1 MKKKSLKNLLIAS
14 SLSAVVGFG
23 IYSYACADDYWS
35 YSSTSSF
42 TPEAFVD
49 ASYQPL
55 FFAPYERFYNNA
67 YLYNA
72 NLFNESVVDEWYNY
86 LDHKVN
92 KETLSAYILD
102 SGNKEILP
110 VNDLYASLK
119 KKRTKVGDFDLSSVK
134 IQNFITF
141 LYYAKQID
149 KYSSQ
154 TYNYWDYEDH
164 INIPAPDNLVN
175 ELVSFYSKMS
185 KKDQFFANRMWF
197 QVLKAMFYSDDREQ
211 VINYFN
217 DTEKKQIKNTLYYR
231 GLAYVA
237 GAYYQVGN
245 YVMSNLYYAE
255 VYNAE
260 PKLRQTALYNFRP
273 MERGELEKVL
283 NQTQDKSVKTAI
295 WSIMGYYQD
304 ELTAMK
310 EIYKIDPGS
319 EHIDYLLTRWV
330 NMQEQEL
337 NTFVEK
343 SFKSK
348 EEYFKAIKGKVNTSA
363 YKWIREVS
371 NKPNVLHNAV
381 LWKMAVGYM
390 EIFQG
395 NYKDA
400 SKELEEAQALV
411 KSNDKLLAEQIR
423 LFKLINTVSQVKK
436 IDKTVEADLLP
447 ELNWLYKELDT
458 RDYSDPFRYE
468 YAAQWVKKFLSA
480 IYKEQGNIIMSEIV
494 NSEGAPFYKKISNSR
509 EMEAFFL
516 KKDKT
521 PIEKLFLSMYSFNL
535 SDIYESRAIHLF
547 YQDKIDEAIVEMEKA
562 NPVSKTYSYS
572 NEVYVTEY
580 KNTQLFG
587 NPFNGRIQDCNDCD
601 HMAKQSVK
609 YSKIDFL
616 KKVKEM
622 EDKVASGEDVFNNA
636 LLLGNAFYNTTYF
649 GNARVFYQNNILGEY
664 GSNSIGDDNKS
675 FLLSMKL
682 AQKYYDIARKY
693 AVNNEQKAK
702 LAYFSA
708 KLERNEFYVKEYYN
722 RPYFFGAWGDDIMFK
737 KWKGFAELQS
747 KYSDTK
753 YYQEVINEC
762 GYFRKYLG
770 MM

>member
-1 MKKKSLKNLLIAS
+1 MKKKSLKTLLIAS
-14 SLSAVVGFG
+14 SLSAVIGFG
-23 IYSYACADDYWS
+23 VYSYACADGYWS
-35 YSSTSSF
+35 YASTSSF

-72 NLFNESVVDEWYNY
+72 DLFNESVVDEWYNY
-86 LDHKVN
+86 LDHKISIEVLN
-92 KETLSAYILD
+92 AYLLDAGTKEVIS
-102 SGNKEILP
+102 
-110 VNDLYASLK
+110 VNDLYSSLK
-119 KKRTKVGDFDLSSVK
+119 KKKSRVGYFDLSSIK
-134 IQNFITF
+134 NQNFITF

-149 KYSSQ
+149 QYSSQ

-164 INIPAPDNLVN
+164 INIPVPDKLVN
-175 ELVSFYSKMS
+175 ELVTFYSKMS
-185 KKDQFFANRMWF
+185 KKDEFFYNRMWF
-197 QVLKAMFYSDDREQ
+197 QVLKAKFYSDDREQ
-211 VINYFN
+211 VISFFN
-217 DTEKKQIKNTLYYR
+217 DTKKNQPNNTLYYR

-237 GAYYQVGN
+237 GAYYQLGN
-245 YVMSNLYYAE
+245 YEMSNLHYAE

-273 MERGELEKVL
+273 MEKIELERVL
-283 NQTQDKSVKTAI
+283 NQTQDKSVKSAI

-310 EIYKIDPGS
+310 EIYKIDPAS

-330 NMQEQEL
+330 NRQEQEL

-348 EEYFKAIKGKVNTSA
+348 DEYFKTVKGKINTSA
-363 YKWIREVS
+363 YKWIKEVASKPS
-371 NKPNVLHNAV
+371 NLHNPV

-395 NYKDA
+395 NYKEA
-400 SKELEEAQALV
+400 SKELENAKALV
-411 KSNDKLLAEQIR
+411 DSNDKLLDDQIR
-423 LFKLINTVSQVKK
+423 LFKLINTVSQIRK
-436 IDKTVEADLLP
+436 IDSKVEASLMP
-447 ELNWLYKELDT
+447 ELNWLYKELDNG
-458 RDYSDPFRYE
+458 DYSTPFRFE
-468 YAAQWVKKFLSA
+468 YAAQWVKQFLSA
-480 IYKEQGNIIMSEIV
+480 VYKEQDNLIMAEVV
-494 NSEGAPFYKKISNSR
+494 NSKGAQFYKKIDNSK

-521 PIEKLFLSMYSFNL
+521 PIEKLFLSMYGFNI

-547 YQDKIDEAIVEMEKA
+547 YEDKIDDAITEMEKA

-580 KNTQLFG
+580 KDAHLYG

-616 KKVKEM
+616 RKVKEM
-622 EDKVASGEDVFNNA
+622 EDKVANGDDVFNNA

-649 GNARVFYQNNILGEY
+649 GNARAFYYNNILGEY
-664 GSNSIGDDNKS
+664 GSNGIGDDNKS

-682 AQKYYDIARKY
+682 AKKYYDIAYKH

-708 KLERNEFYVKEYYN
+708 KIERNEFYVKEYFN

-737 KWKGFAELQS
+737 KWKGFAELQN

-762 GYFRKYLG
+762 EYFRKYIG
-770 MM
+770 II